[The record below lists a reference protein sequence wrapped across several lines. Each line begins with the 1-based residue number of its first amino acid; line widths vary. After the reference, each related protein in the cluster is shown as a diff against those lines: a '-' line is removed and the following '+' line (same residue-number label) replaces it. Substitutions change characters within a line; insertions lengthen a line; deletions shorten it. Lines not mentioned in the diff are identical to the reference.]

1 METISTVGYGDY
13 TGGTKAEYLFSMLV
27 EFSGMTLCSVLMF
40 SVQKMFSEDFNF
52 ESYIEIKY

>member
-1 METISTVGYGDY
+1 
-13 TGGTKAEYLFSMLV
+13 
-27 EFSGMTLCSVLMF
+27 MTLCSVLMF